1 VYPPSKL
8 SASQLALFWRFYN
21 PSICKPKS
29 TIEERNKTPVCFRMA
44 TRIATLRLSYLFVYI
59 ANRITAPFHSQALL
73 IRLRQDADFPYELGD
88 LIMIKEYACVAN

>member
-1 VYPPSKL
+1 
-8 SASQLALFWRFYN
+8 
-21 PSICKPKS
+21 
-29 TIEERNKTPVCFRMA
+29 MA